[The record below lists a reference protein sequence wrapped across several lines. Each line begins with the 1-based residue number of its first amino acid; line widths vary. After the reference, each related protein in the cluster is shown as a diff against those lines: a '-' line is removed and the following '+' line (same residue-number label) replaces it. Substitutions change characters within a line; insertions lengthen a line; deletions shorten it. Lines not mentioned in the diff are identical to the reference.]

1 MFTRSAVFEG
11 RIHPGREEEF
21 FALVEAELVPI
32 WKRMPQA
39 QAVRV
44 MRTLDTDADAPAIF
58 MVQEVDYPTRAAVA
72 EALASPVR
80 AEGRA
85 ATDRLAQLYEGR
97 FYHLVY
103 ERTEPR

>member
-11 RIHPGREEEF
+11 RIHPGQEEAF
-21 FALVEAELVPI
+21 FALVESELVPI

-39 QAVRV
+39 LAVRV
-44 MRTLDTDADAPAIF
+44 MRTLDTDPEAPQIF
-58 MVQEVDYPTRAAVA
+58 LVQEVDYPSRQAVA

-85 ATDRLAQLYEGR
+85 ATDRLAELYEGR

-103 ERTEPR
+103 ERVEPR

>member
-11 RIHPGREEEF
+11 RIHPGCEEEF
-21 FALVEAELVPI
+21 FALVESQLVPI

-39 QAVRV
+39 LAVRV

-58 MVQEVDYPTRAAVA
+58 MVQEVDYPSREAVT
-72 EALASPVR
+72 EALSSPVR
-80 AEGRA
+80 AEGRT
-85 ATDRLAQLYEGR
+85 ATDALAKLYEGR

-103 ERTEPR
+103 ERIEPR